1 LFAKNVLMTAQRD
14 FCLGNSLSRSDT
26 GEIETMSRV
35 GKKPIILPKG
45 VEITFDG
52 TMLLVKGPKGELRRL
67 IHPKVQLD
75 IDGSQ
80 ILVTNADNSKESRS
94 LYGLFRSLIANMVLG
109 VTEGFKK
116 TLEVIGVGYRV
127 ERSGNQLVFNLGYSH
142 PIAYDIPTGIDAQ
155 IDQRNKVVLSGID
168 KELLGSTAAKIRSFR
183 APEPYKGKGVKYF
196 EEKIRRKA
204 GKTGVK
210 K

>member
-1 LFAKNVLMTAQRD
+1 LAKDVLMIAQRD
-14 FCLGNSLSRSDT
+14 FRLGNSVSRPDP
-26 GEIETMSRV
+26 GEMKTMSRV
-35 GKKPIILPKG
+35 GKKPIMVPKG
-45 VEITFDG
+45 VEVTFDG
-52 TMLLVKGPKGELRRL
+52 TMLWVKGPKGELRRE
-67 IHPKVQLD
+67 IHPRVRLD

-116 TLEVIGVGYRV
+116 SLEVIGVGYRV
-127 ERSGNQLVFNLGYSH
+127 ERSGNQLVFHLGYSH
-142 PIAYDIPTGIDAQ
+142 PIAYNIPTGIDAQ
-155 IDQRNKVVLSGID
+155 IDQRNRVVLSGVD

-183 APEPYKGKGVKYF
+183 TPEPYKGKGVKYF
-196 EEKIRRKA
+196 EERIRRKA